1 MIELF
6 HDNILVTELI
16 KDTKAGALVV
26 NQDSSSPYMYVKIIK
41 CAINALNELEE
52 QSDLVRNSNVDD
64 LVLIIRRTAKDPFIN
79 NQFFISSKDVRAVI
93 TKEYFNNI

>member
-6 HDNILVTELI
+6 HDNILVEELV
-16 KDTKAGALVV
+16 KNTKAGVLTV

-41 CAINALNELEE
+41 SAIDAYNMLSE
-52 QSDLVRNSNVDD
+52 QSDLVRNSNNDD

-93 TKEYFNNI
+93 TKEYFDSL

>member
-6 HDNILVTELI
+6 HDNILVEELV
-16 KDTKAGALVV
+16 KNTKAGLLTV

-41 CAINALNELEE
+41 SAIDAYNMLSE
-52 QSDLVRNSNVDD
+52 QSDLIRNSNSDD

-79 NQFFISSKDVRAVI
+79 NQFFISAKDVRAVI
-93 TKEYFNNI
+93 TKEYFNSL